1 MATLPE
7 RLVQLQTEH
16 KLLKKDIAEAVGIS
30 TMAYYRY
37 KSGKRLPDV
46 AILIKLAD
54 FYNISIDY
62 LLGRSDDPTRH

>member
-37 KSGKRLPDV
+37 ESGKRLPDV
-46 AILIKLAD
+46 AILTKLAD
-54 FYNISIDY
+54 FYNISTDY

>member
-37 KSGKRLPDV
+37 ESGKRLTDV
-46 AILIKLAD
+46 AILTKLAD
-54 FYNISIDY
+54 FYNISTDY

>member
-7 RLVQLQTEH
+7 RLVQLQIEH

-37 KSGKRLPDV
+37 ESGKRLPDV

>member
-16 KLLKKDIAEAVGIS
+16 NLLKKDIAEAVGIS

-37 KSGKRLPDV
+37 ESGKRLPDV
-46 AILIKLAD
+46 AILTKLAD
-54 FYNISIDY
+54 FYNISTDY